1 MLVKNHRTKK
11 ISASRTKTTAQF
23 FPAADPF
30 GCDAALGF
38 DRA

>member
-1 MLVKNHRTKK
+1 MVVKNHQAEK
-11 ISASRTKTTAQF
+11 ISTSHAKTAAQF

-30 GCDAALGF
+30 GRDAALGF